1 MEDNIEVLLQ
11 DHTPRFKNTRHLT
24 MAAGAVFTGGYGMW
38 VMFALPGFLRVP
50 IRLKVPFMPSPK
62 NQTQNVLKLLKGRRG
77 QLADLGSGDGRLV
90 LGAYSMG
97 FQCTGFEI
105 NPMLLAYSRARAW
118 WRGIPNTHIRFL
130 NQDFWKTDMSK
141 YQNVTV
147 FLAPAV
153 MEQLEQ
159 KLRAELPPNARV
171 IVCSYPFPSWLPSC
185 VQGAGLEQVWAY
197 DMPPRSSE

>member
-11 DHTPRFKNTRHLT
+11 DHTPRFRNSSHLT
-24 MAAGAVFTGGYGMW
+24 LAIGTVFTGVYGIW
-38 VMFALPGFLRVP
+38 AMFVLPGFRRVP
-50 IRLKVPFMPSPK
+50 IRLKVPFMPSPEQ
-62 NQTQNVLKLLKGRRG
+62 QTQNVLKLLKGRRG

-90 LGAYSMG
+90 LGAHTMG
-97 FQCTGFEI
+97 FQCTGYEI
-105 NPMLLAYSRARAW
+105 NPMLLAYSRARVW
-118 WRGIPNTHIRFL
+118 WRGIPSTHIRFL

-171 IVCSYPFPSWLPSC
+171 VVCCFPFPNWLPSC
-185 VQGAGLEQVWAY
+185 AQGAGLEQVWAY
-197 DMPPRSSE
+197 DMPPRSE